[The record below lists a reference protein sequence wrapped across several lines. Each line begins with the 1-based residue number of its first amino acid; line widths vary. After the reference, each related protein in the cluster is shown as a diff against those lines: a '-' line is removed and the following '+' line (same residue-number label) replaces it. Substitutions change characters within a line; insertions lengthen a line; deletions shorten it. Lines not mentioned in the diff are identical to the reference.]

1 MRSNASLAARRSAA
15 IPAGLAK
22 HSDIYIERAENAELW
37 DVEGKRY
44 VDFAAGIA
52 VTNTGHR
59 HPRVIDRVRRQLDL
73 VTHTSFQ
80 TTPYEDYVSLCE
92 RLNAMVPGDFAKKTF
107 LVTTGA
113 EAIENAA
120 KIARAV
126 TGRSALIA
134 FSGAFH
140 GRTLLAMS
148 LTGKTVPYKA
158 GLGPLAGDIYHA
170 PFPIPFHGISEAD
183 ALEALQQIFR
193 VQADPSRVAA
203 VFIEPIQGEGGFYPA
218 SPSFLRALRAI
229 CTEHGI
235 LLIAD
240 EIQTGFARTGR
251 MFAMEHAGVAADIVT
266 MAKGLGGG
274 FPIAAITGRADI
286 MDRIPAGGVGST
298 FAGNPLACAAALAV
312 LDIIEDEKLVDRALE
327 IGRRIKARLEPW
339 AQGNEFPTIGE
350 VRGQGAMVALEFV
363 TDRATRK
370 PAPEL
375 AKAVTKI
382 ALDSGLLVLNCGIRG
397 NGVRLLPPL
406 TIDFD
411 TLDEG
416 LDRLEA
422 AIRAAQGRFS

>member
-1 MRSNASLAARRSAA
+1 MRTNSSLAARRSAA

-44 VDFAAGIA
+44 VDFASGIA

-59 HPRVIDRVRRQLDL
+59 HPRILDQVRRQLDR

-80 TTPYEDYVSLCE
+80 TTPYEDYVTLCE
-92 RLNAMVPGDFAKKTF
+92 RLNALVPGDFAKKTF

-140 GRTLLAMS
+140 GRTLLAVS
-148 LTGKTVPYKA
+148 LTGKTIPYKA
-158 GLGPLAGDIYHA
+158 GFGPLAPDIYHA
-170 PFPIPFHGISEAD
+170 PFPIPYHGVSEAD

-203 VFIEPIQGEGGFYPA
+203 IFIEPVQGEGGFYPA
-218 SPSFLRALRAI
+218 PASFLRALRDI

-251 MFAMEHAGVAADIVT
+251 MFAMDHSGVAADIVT

-312 LDIIEDEKLVDRALE
+312 LDIIAEEKLCERAAE

-339 AQGNEFPTIGE
+339 ANGNEFATIGE
-350 VRGQGAMVALEFV
+350 VRGLGAMVAIEFV
-363 TDRATRK
+363 TDRATRA
-370 PAPEL
+370 PAPDL

-382 ALDSGLLVLNCGIRG
+382 ALDSGLLILNCGVRG

-422 AIRAAQGRFS
+422 AIREAQSLI

>member
-1 MRSNASLAARRSAA
+1 VRSNASLAARRSAA

-37 DVEGKRY
+37 DVEGRRY

-59 HPRVIDRVRRQLDL
+59 HPAVVERVKRQLDQF
-73 VTHTSFQ
+73 THTSFQ

-92 RLNAMVPGDFAKKTF
+92 RLNALVPGDVSKKTF

-140 GRTLLAMS
+140 GRTLLAMT

-158 GLGPLAGDIYHA
+158 GFGPLVSDIYHV
-170 PFPIPFHGISEAD
+170 PFPIAFHGVSVAD
-183 ALEALQQIFR
+183 SLDALQQVFR

-203 VFIEPIQGEGGFYPA
+203 IFIEPVQGEGGFYPA
-218 SPSFLRALRAI
+218 PAPFLKALRRI
-229 CTEHGI
+229 CDEHGI

-240 EIQTGFARTGR
+240 EIQTGFGRTGK
-251 MFAMEHAGVAADIVT
+251 MFAMEHSGVIADIVT

-274 FPIAAITGRADI
+274 FPIAAITGRADL
-286 MDRIPAGGVGST
+286 MDKIPAGGVGST
-298 FAGNPLACAAALAV
+298 FAGNPLACAAAHAV
-312 LDIIEDEKLVDRALE
+312 LDVIEKEKLVERAQE
-327 IGRRIKARLEPW
+327 IGKRIKARIEPW
-339 AQGNEFPTIGE
+339 SNGNEFPTIGE
-350 VRGQGAMVALEFV
+350 VRGLGAMVAIEFV
-363 TDRATRK
+363 TDRATRA
-370 PAPEL
+370 PAADL

-406 TIDFD
+406 TIPFD
-411 TLDEG
+411 LLDEG

-422 AIRAAQGRFS
+422 AIRRAQGEAR

>member
-1 MRSNASLAARRSAA
+1 MRSNAALAARRSAA

-22 HSDIYIERAENAELW
+22 HSDIYIDRAENAELW
-37 DVEGKRY
+37 DVEGTRY

-59 HPRVIDRVRRQLDL
+59 HPKVLDRVRQQLDR

-80 TTPYEDYVSLCE
+80 TTPYEDYVTLCE
-92 RLNAMVPGDFAKKTF
+92 RLNALVPGDFAKKTF

-140 GRTLLAMS
+140 GRTLLAMT

-158 GLGPLAGDIYHA
+158 GFGPLVGDIYHA
-170 PFPIPFHGISEAD
+170 PFPIAFHGVSEEES
-183 ALEALQQIFR
+183 LEALQQIFR

-203 VFIEPIQGEGGFYPA
+203 IFIEPVQGEGGFYPA
-218 SPSFLRALRAI
+218 PASFLRKLREI

-235 LLIAD
+235 LLVAD
-240 EIQTGFARTGR
+240 EIQTGFGRTGK
-251 MFAMEHAGVAADIVT
+251 MFAMEHAGVSADLVT
-266 MAKGLGGG
+266 LAKGLGGG
-274 FPIAAITGRADI
+274 FPIAAITGRADV

-312 LDIIEDEKLVDRALE
+312 LDVMAEEKLVERAQE
-327 IGRRIKARLEPW
+327 IGRRIRARLDRW
-339 AQGNEFPTIGE
+339 AEGNEFPTIGE
-350 VRGQGAMVALEFV
+350 VRGQGAMVAIEFV
-363 TDRATRK
+363 TDRATRA
-370 PAPEL
+370 PAPDL
-375 AKAVTKI
+375 AKKVTKL

-397 NGVRLLPPL
+397 NGVRLLPAL
-406 TIDFD
+406 TIPFD
-411 TLDEG
+411 ILDEG

-422 AIRAAQGRFS
+422 VIRAAQNERA

>member
-22 HSDIYIERAENAELW
+22 HSDIYVDRAKNAELW

-59 HPRVIDRVRRQLDL
+59 HPRVLDRMRRQLDR

-92 RLNAMVPGDFAKKTF
+92 RLNALAPGDFAKKTF

-140 GRTLLAMS
+140 GRTLLAVS
-148 LTGKTVPYKA
+148 LTGKTTPYKA
-158 GLGPLAGDIYHA
+158 GFGPLVPDIYHA
-170 PFPIPFHGISEAD
+170 PFPIPYHGVSETD
-183 ALEALQQIFR
+183 ALNALQQIFR

-203 VFIEPIQGEGGFYPA
+203 IFIEPIQGEGGFYPA
-218 SPSFLRALRAI
+218 PASFLRALREI

-251 MFAMEHAGVAADIVT
+251 MFAMEHAGVSADIVT

-312 LDIIEDEKLVDRALE
+312 LDIIADEKLCDRALE

-339 AQGNEFPTIGE
+339 ASGNEFATIGE
-350 VRGQGAMVALEFV
+350 VRGLGAMVAIEFV
-363 TDRATRK
+363 TDRATRA
-370 PAPEL
+370 PAADL
-375 AKAVTKI
+375 AKAVTRI
-382 ALDSGLLVLNCGIRG
+382 ALDLGLLILNCGIRG

-406 TIDFD
+406 TIPFD
-411 TLDEG
+411 ILDEG
-416 LDRLEA
+416 LDHLES
-422 AIRAAQGRFS
+422 AIREAQRDI

>member
-1 MRSNASLAARRSAA
+1 LRSNASLALRRNAA

-37 DVEGKRY
+37 DVEGRRY

-59 HPRVIDRVRRQLDL
+59 HPAVVERVKRQLDQF
-73 VTHTSFQ
+73 THTSFQ

-92 RLNAMVPGDFAKKTF
+92 RLNALAPGDVPKKTF

-140 GRTLLAMS
+140 GRTLLAMT

-158 GLGPLAGDIYHA
+158 GFGPLVNDIYHV
-170 PFPIPFHGISEAD
+170 PFPIAFHGVSVAD
-183 ALEALQQIFR
+183 SLEALQQVFR

-203 VFIEPIQGEGGFYPA
+203 IFIEPVQGEGGFYPA
-218 SPSFLRALRAI
+218 PVPFLKALRRI
-229 CTEHGI
+229 CDEHGI

-240 EIQTGFARTGR
+240 EIQTGFGRTGK
-251 MFAMEHAGVAADIVT
+251 MFAMEHSGVNADIVT

-274 FPIAAITGRADI
+274 FPIAAITGRADL
-286 MDRIPAGGVGST
+286 MDKIPAGGVGST
-298 FAGNPLACAAALAV
+298 FAGNPLACAAAHAV
-312 LDIIEDEKLVDRALE
+312 LDVIEKEKLVERAQE
-327 IGRRIKARLEPW
+327 IGKRIKARLEPW
-339 AQGNEFPTIGE
+339 ANGNEFPTIGE
-350 VRGQGAMVALEFV
+350 VHGLGAMVAIEFV
-363 TDRATRK
+363 TDRATRA
-370 PAPEL
+370 PAADL

-382 ALDSGLLVLNCGIRG
+382 ALESGLLVLNCGIRG

-406 TIDFD
+406 TIPFD
-411 TLDEG
+411 LLDEG

-422 AIRAAQGRFS
+422 AIRQAEGAAR

>member
-37 DVEGKRY
+37 DVEGRRY

-59 HPRVIDRVRRQLDL
+59 HPAVVERVKRQLDQF
-73 VTHTSFQ
+73 THTSFQ

-92 RLNAMVPGDFAKKTF
+92 RLNALVPGDVSKKTF

-140 GRTLLAMS
+140 GRTLLAMT

-158 GLGPLAGDIYHA
+158 GFGPLVSDIYHV
-170 PFPIPFHGISEAD
+170 PFPIAFHGVSVAD
-183 ALEALQQIFR
+183 SLDALQQVFR

-203 VFIEPIQGEGGFYPA
+203 IFIEPVQGEGGFYPA
-218 SPSFLRALRAI
+218 PAPFLKALRRI
-229 CTEHGI
+229 CDEHGI

-240 EIQTGFARTGR
+240 EIQTGFGRTGK
-251 MFAMEHAGVAADIVT
+251 MFAMEHSGVIADIVT

-274 FPIAAITGRADI
+274 FPIAAITGRADL
-286 MDRIPAGGVGST
+286 MDKIPAGGVGST
-298 FAGNPLACAAALAV
+298 FAGNPLACAAAHAV
-312 LDIIEDEKLVDRALE
+312 LDVIEKEKLVERAQE
-327 IGRRIKARLEPW
+327 IGKRIKARIEPW
-339 AQGNEFPTIGE
+339 SNGNEFPTIGE
-350 VRGQGAMVALEFV
+350 VRGLGAMVAIEFV
-363 TDRATRK
+363 TDRATRA
-370 PAPEL
+370 PAADL

-406 TIDFD
+406 TIPFD
-411 TLDEG
+411 LLDEG

-422 AIRAAQGRFS
+422 AIRRAQGEAR